1 MGAAVAVVATLT
13 IWVCTC
19 LDILGMP
26 PPAQKELLH
35 GTLETLILRTVVK
48 GPRHGYGIARWLE
61 EATSDELH
69 IQEGSLYPALYRL
82 ELRGL
87 IEAEWGTSE
96 IGRRAKFYRITP
108 LGRTQL
114 AASTAEWVRFARAVS
129 TVLQPT

>member
-1 MGAAVAVVATLT
+1 
-13 IWVCTC
+13 
-19 LDILGMP
+19 MP
-26 PPAQKELLH
+26 DELLH
-35 GTLETLILRTVVK
+35 GTLESLILKTLSA

-61 EATSDELH
+61 EATGDELH

-96 IGRRAKFYRITP
+96 IGRRAKFYRITR

>member
-1 MGAAVAVVATLT
+1 MGAAVAVVVALT
-13 IWVCTC
+13 ILVCPC

-26 PPAQKELLH
+26 PPQKELLH
-35 GTLETLILRTVVK
+35 GTLETLILRTVAR

-87 IEAEWGTSE
+87 IDAEWGTSE

-129 TVLQPT
+129 RVLQPT